1 MQQVNIEQISALE
14 RRINLSVA
22 MQAIESEVAGR
33 LKNMARTARIDGFRP
48 GKVPMSVVA
57 KQYGGEIRQEALG
70 NAIERV
76 FSQAVQ
82 ENKFKVAGFP
92 RIEPKTDAVDPA
104 VFEFYAVFEVYPE
117 IILGSLNGAEIT
129 RPMVEVGDAE
139 VNKTIDVL
147 RKQRVQYESADRAAQ
162 ASDLVTL
169 DYVGKVGGEIFAGG
183 EAKGF
188 RVVLGEGRTLPD
200 FEAALLDVK
209 AGDHKTFDVVFP
221 ADYQAPELAGK
232 SAQFSVEITDVAEP
246 KLPVVDAEFAKS
258 LGVTDGDV
266 TKMRTEI
273 QANLVREVKN
283 RIQAQVKDQVMKA
296 ILTAT
301 TVETP
306 KSLVQNEAQ
315 RLMEQARNDMQ
326 ARGMNVAD
334 IPMPTDLFEER
345 AQRRVA
351 LGLILAEIVQSQS
364 LEAKPEQVTAMIEEF
379 AESYEDP
386 QDVMAWYRKNPE
398 KMQEIESLALENNV
412 VEWVLGQV
420 KVIEQVTA
428 FDELMGK
435 A

>member
-57 KQYGGEIRQEALG
+57 KQYGGEVRQEALG

-117 IILGSLNGAEIT
+117 IILGNLNGAEIT
-129 RPMVEVGDAE
+129 RPMVEVSDAE

-221 ADYQAPELAGK
+221 VDYQAPELAGK

-283 RIQAQVKDQVMKA
+283 RIQAQVKDQVMKV

-306 KSLVQNEAQ
+306 KSLVQNEAE

-364 LEAKPEQVTAMIEEF
+364 LEAKPEQMTAMIEEF

>member
-1 MQQVNIEQISALE
+1 MQQANIEQISTLE
-14 RRINLSVA
+14 RRVNLSVA
-22 MQAIESEVAGR
+22 MQAIESEVLGR
-33 LKNMARTARIDGFRP
+33 LKHLARTTRIDGFRP

-57 KQYGGEIRQEALG
+57 KQYGGEARQEALG

-76 FSQAVQ
+76 FSQTVQ
-82 ENKFKVAGFP
+82 ENKLKVAGFP
-92 RIEPKTDAVDPA
+92 RIEPKTDGTDPMT
-104 VFEFYAVFEVYPE
+104 FEFYALFEVYPE
-117 IILGSLNGAEIT
+117 ITLGDMSTAEIT
-129 RPMVEVGDAE
+129 RPVVEVSEAAVD
-139 VNKTIDVL
+139 KTIDVL

-162 ASDLVTL
+162 SNDLVTL
-169 DYVGKVGGEIFAGG
+169 DYVGTVDGVVFAGG

-200 FEAALLDVK
+200 FETALVDVK
-209 AGDHKTFDVVFP
+209 AGDSKTFDVTFP

-232 SAQFSVEITDVAEP
+232 TAQFSVEITDVAEP
-246 KLPVVDAEFAKS
+246 KLPEVDAEFAKS

-266 TKMRTEI
+266 AKMRAEI
-273 QANLVREVKN
+273 QANLAREVKN
-283 RIQAQVKDQVMKA
+283 RVQAQIKDQVMQA
-296 ILTAT
+296 VLTAT

-306 KSLVQNEAQ
+306 KALVKNEAE

-334 IPMPTDLFEER
+334 IPMPTDIFEER

-351 LGLILAEIVQSQS
+351 LGLILAEVVQSKE
-364 LEAKPEQVTAMIEEF
+364 LAAKPEQVTAMIEEF

-386 QDVMAWYRKNPE
+386 ANVIAWYHGNPE
-398 KMQEIESLALENNV
+398 KMQEIESLVLENNV
-412 VEWVLGQV
+412 VEWVLAQV
-420 KVIEQVTA
+420 KVTDKVTA

>member
-14 RRINLSVA
+14 RRVNLSVA

-57 KQYGGEIRQEALG
+57 KQYGGEVRQEALG

-82 ENKFKVAGFP
+82 ENKLKVAGFP
-92 RIEPKTDAVDPA
+92 RIEPKTDAADPA

-117 IILGSLNGAEIT
+117 IILGNLSGAEIT
-129 RPMVEVGDAE
+129 RPMVEVSDAE

-147 RKQRVQYESADRAAQ
+147 RKQRVQFESADRAAQ

-169 DYVGKVGGEIFAGG
+169 DYVGKVDGEIFAGG

-232 SAQFSVEITDVAEP
+232 TAQFSVEITDVAEP

-306 KSLVQNEAQ
+306 KSLVQNEAE

-364 LEAKPEQVTAMIEEF
+364 LAAKPEQVTAMIEEF

-386 QDVMAWYRKNPE
+386 QNVMAWYRKNPE

>member
-306 KSLVQNEAQ
+306 KSLVQNEAE

>member
-57 KQYGGEIRQEALG
+57 KQYGGEVRQEALG

-129 RPMVEVGDAE
+129 RPMVEVSDAE

-221 ADYQAPELAGK
+221 VDYQAPELAGK

-283 RIQAQVKDQVMKA
+283 RIQAQVKDQVMKV

-306 KSLVQNEAQ
+306 KSLVQNEAE

-364 LEAKPEQVTAMIEEF
+364 LEAKPEQMTAMIEEF

>member
-129 RPMVEVGDAE
+129 RPMVEVSDAE

>member
-1 MQQVNIEQISALE
+1 MQQTNIEQISALE
-14 RRINLSVA
+14 RRVNLSVA
-22 MQAIESEVAGR
+22 MHAIESEVANR
-33 LKNMARTARIDGFRP
+33 LKHISRTARIDGFRP

-57 KQYGGEIRQEALG
+57 KQYAGEVRQEALG

-82 ENKFKVAGFP
+82 ENKLKVAGFP

-117 IILGSLNGAEIT
+117 ITLGDMSGAEIT
-129 RPMVEVGDAE
+129 RPMVEVTDAE
-139 VNKTIDVL
+139 VDKTIDVL

-162 ASDLVTL
+162 TNDLVTL
-169 DYVGKVGGEIFAGG
+169 DYVGKIDGEVFAGG

-188 RVVLGEGRTLPD
+188 RVVLGEGRTLPE
-200 FEAALLDVK
+200 FEAALVDVK
-209 AGDHKTFDVVFP
+209 AGDSKTFDVAFP
-221 ADYQAPELAGK
+221 AEYQAPELAGK
-232 SAQFSVEITDVAEP
+232 TAQFSVEITDVAEP

-266 TKMRTEI
+266 TKMRAEI
-273 QANLVREVKN
+273 QLNLVREVKN
-283 RIQAQVKDQVMKA
+283 RIQAQVKDQVMQA

-301 TVETP
+301 IIETP
-306 KSLVQNEAQ
+306 KSLVQNEAT
-315 RLMEQARNDMQ
+315 RLMEQARSDMQ

-351 LGLILAEIVQSQS
+351 LGLILAEVVQSHS
-364 LEAKPEQVTAMIEEF
+364 LAAKSEQVTAMIEEF

-386 QDVMAWYRKNPE
+386 QNVMAWYRKNPE

-420 KVIEQVTA
+420 KVIEKVTA

>member
-1 MQQVNIEQISALE
+1 MQQANIEQVSALE
-14 RRINLSVA
+14 RRVNLSVA
-22 MQAIESEVAGR
+22 MQAIEAEVANR
-33 LKNMARTARIDGFRP
+33 LKHLARTVRIAGFRP

-57 KQYGGEIRQEALG
+57 KQYGGEARQDALG

-76 FSQAVQ
+76 FSQVVQ
-82 ENKFKVAGFP
+82 DNKLKVAGFP
-92 RIEPKTDAVDPA
+92 RIEPKTDAADPA

-117 IILGSLNGAEIT
+117 ITLGDMNGAEIT
-129 RPMVEVGDAE
+129 RPMVEVTDAE
-139 VNKTIDVL
+139 VDKTIDVL
-147 RKQRVQYESADRAAQ
+147 RKQRVQFESADRAAQ
-162 ASDLVTL
+162 TNDLVTL
-169 DYVGKVGGEIFAGG
+169 DYVGKIDGEIFAGG

-188 RVVLGEGRTLPD
+188 RVVLGEGRTLAE
-200 FEAALLDVK
+200 FEAALVDVK
-209 AGDHKTFDVVFP
+209 AGDSKTFDVAFP
-221 ADYQAPELAGK
+221 TDYQAPELAGK
-232 SAQFSVEITDVAEP
+232 TAQFSVEITDVAEP
-246 KLPVVDAEFAKS
+246 KLPAVDAEFAKS

-266 TKMRTEI
+266 AKMRAEI

-283 RIQAQVKDQVMKA
+283 RVQAQVKDQVMQV

-301 TVETP
+301 AVETP
-306 KSLVQNEAQ
+306 KALVQNEAT
-315 RLMEQARNDMQ
+315 RLMEQARSDMQ

-334 IPMPTDLFEER
+334 IPMPTDIFEER

-351 LGLILAEIVQSQS
+351 LGLILAEVVQSKG
-364 LEAKPEQVTAMIEEF
+364 LAAKPEQVSAMIEEF

-386 QDVMAWYRKNPE
+386 QNVMAWYRKNPE

-412 VEWVLGQV
+412 VEWVLGQA